1 MGGKS
6 KNINMKQIE
15 ICELG
20 KYEVHIGRLCIQV
33 QVEEYQ
39 ERYYTFFNYSNL
51 RMDNVATVVG
61 KIYRSSTGGHYVYYG
76 LTKITF
82 DPTTCEVAVEG
93 YKDLTTKIMYSTNLY
108 NLMREANPILPRGEW
123 KLSIRRMR

>member
-1 MGGKS
+1 MDGKS

-20 KYEVHIGRLCIQV
+20 KYEVHIGRVCIKV
-33 QVEEYQ
+33 Q
-39 ERYYTFFNYSNL
+39 
-51 RMDNVATVVG
+51 DNVASVFG
-61 KIYRSSTGGHYVYYG
+61 KIYRSSIGGHYVYYG

-82 DPTTCEVAVEG
+82 DPTICEVSIEG
-93 YKDLTTKIMYSTNLY
+93 YSDFHTKVVYSTNLY

-123 KLSIRRMR
+123 KLSIRRME